1 MFRKNQKRILIN
13 SKHFSHKTKTN
24 KQKKKKQKK
33 RKNKSIE
40 LTAEYEMLLMREV

>member
-24 KQKKKKQKK
+24 KQKKKKKK
-33 RKNKSIE
+33 KKKQIDRIDS
-40 LTAEYEMLLMREV
+40 

>member
-24 KQKKKKQKK
+24 KQKKKKKK

>member
-24 KQKKKKQKK
+24 KQKKEKKK

>member
-24 KQKKKKQKK
+24 KKEKQKQK
-33 RKNKSIE
+33 TKNKSIE

>member
-24 KQKKKKQKK
+24 KKEKKQKNK
-33 RKNKSIE
+33 TKNKSIE